1 MLAGQLHET
10 YVRHFL
16 LNLDDSAPDRSSSTI
31 SSDRTIFFYECLCT
45 YDQHKVPL
53 CVRVFE

>member
-31 SSDRTIFFYECLCT
+31 SRDRTIFFMNVYVH
-45 YDQHKVPL
+45 QHKVPL